1 MKWIIGVI
9 AVVLCLVA
17 FAVLHEGLYL
27 IGALA
32 LGMVTVGWRSRPTKE
47 TP

>member
-1 MKWIIGVI
+1 MKYIIGI
-9 AVVLCLVA
+9 TAVVLCLIA

-32 LGMVTVGWRSRPTKE
+32 LGLITAEVA
-47 TP
+47 